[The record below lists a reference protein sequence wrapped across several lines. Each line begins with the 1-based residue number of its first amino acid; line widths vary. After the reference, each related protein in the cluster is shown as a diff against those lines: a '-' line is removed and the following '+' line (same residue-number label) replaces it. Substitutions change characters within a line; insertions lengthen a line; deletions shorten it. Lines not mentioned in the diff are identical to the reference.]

1 MVDDLQANLVL
12 IPREKNE
19 QADRLAKAASVEHM
33 LIPNKV
39 VSFVQLSP
47 LIDGIDVQEIGSEN
61 SWTTPIVSYLKDS
74 MLPDGKDAATKL
86 RV

>member
-12 IPREKNE
+12 IPRKENE
-19 QADRLAKAASVEHM
+19 QVDRLAKAASAEHM

-39 VSFVQLSP
+39 LSFVQLSP

-61 SWTTPIVSYLKDS
+61 NWTTPIVSYLKES

>member
-1 MVDDLQANLVL
+1 MVDDLQANLIL
-12 IPREKNE
+12 IPREENE
-19 QADRLAKAASVEHM
+19 QVDRLAKAASAEHM

-39 VSFVQLSP
+39 LSFVQLSP

-61 SWTTPIVSYLKDS
+61 NWTTPIVSYLKDGT
-74 MLPDGKDAATKL
+74 LPDGKDAARKL

>member
-12 IPREKNE
+12 IPRKENE
-19 QADRLAKAASVEHM
+19 QADHLTKAASVEHM

-39 VSFVQLSP
+39 LSFVQLSP

-61 SWTTPIVSYLKDS
+61 NWTTPIVSYLKES

>member
-12 IPREKNE
+12 IPREENE
-19 QADRLAKAASVEHM
+19 QADRLAKAASGEHM

-39 VSFVQLSP
+39 LSFVQLSP

-61 SWTTPIVSYLKDS
+61 NWTTPIVSYLKES

>member
-1 MVDDLQANLVL
+1 MVDDLQSNLVL
-12 IPREKNE
+12 IPREENE
-19 QADRLAKAASVEHM
+19 QADRLAKAALAEHM

-39 VSFVQLSP
+39 LSFVQLSP

-61 SWTTPIVSYLKDS
+61 NWTTPIASYLKDGT
-74 MLPDGKDAATKL
+74 LLDGKDAARKL

>member
-1 MVDDLQANLVL
+1 MVDDLQSNLVL
-12 IPREKNE
+12 IPREENE
-19 QADRLAKAASVEHM
+19 QADRLAKAALAEHM

-39 VSFVQLSP
+39 LSFVQLSP

-61 SWTTPIVSYLKDS
+61 NWTTPIVSYLKES

>member
-12 IPREKNE
+12 IPREKNK
-19 QADRLAKAASVEHM
+19 QANRLAKAASVEHM

-39 VSFVQLSP
+39 LSFVQLSP

-61 SWTTPIVSYLKDS
+61 NWTTPIVSYLKDGT
-74 MLPDGKDAATKL
+74 LPDGKDAATKL

>member
-12 IPREKNE
+12 IPREENE
-19 QADRLAKAASVEHM
+19 QADRLAKAASAEHV

-39 VSFVQLSP
+39 LSFVQLSP

-61 SWTTPIVSYLKDS
+61 NWTTPIFSYLKDG
-74 MLPDGKDAATKL
+74 MLPDGKDAARKL

>member
-12 IPREKNE
+12 IPREENE
-19 QADRLAKAASVEHM
+19 QVDRLAKAASAEHM

-39 VSFVQLSP
+39 LSFVQLSP

-61 SWTTPIVSYLKDS
+61 NWTTPIVSYLKES

>member
-12 IPREKNE
+12 IPREENE
-19 QADRLAKAASVEHM
+19 QADRLAKAASAEHV

-39 VSFVQLSP
+39 LSFVQLSP

-61 SWTTPIVSYLKDS
+61 NWTTPIFSYLKDGT
-74 MLPDGKDAATKL
+74 LPDGKDAARKL
-86 RV
+86 RA

>member
-12 IPREKNE
+12 IPREENE
-19 QADRLAKAASVEHM
+19 QVDRLAKAASAEHM

-39 VSFVQLSP
+39 LSFVQLSP

-61 SWTTPIVSYLKDS
+61 NWTTPIVSYLKDGT
-74 MLPDGKDAATKL
+74 LPDGKDAARKL